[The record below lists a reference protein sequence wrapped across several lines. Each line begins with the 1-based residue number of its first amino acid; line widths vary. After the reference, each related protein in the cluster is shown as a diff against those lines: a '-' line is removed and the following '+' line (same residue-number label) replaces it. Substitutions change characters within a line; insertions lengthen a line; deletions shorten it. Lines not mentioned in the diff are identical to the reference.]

1 MEELC
6 QELDKDAEKDD
17 WNEVTNEFHL
27 FFRNA
32 AKLMIFNHGVF
43 SFS

>member
-6 QELDKDAEKDD
+6 QELDKDAEIDD

-27 FFRNA
+27 FFRN
-32 AKLMIFNHGVF
+32 LVDRF
-43 SFS
+43 

>member
-6 QELDKDAEKDD
+6 QELNKDAEKDD
-17 WNEVTNEFHL
+17 WNEVTNEFYL

-32 AKLMIFNHGVF
+32 AKLLVFNHEVP
-43 SFS
+43 SFL